1 MSKIDF
7 ETKDRIYQ
15 LLDEGHITPG
25 EARTLEVLLFSG
37 TREEAA
43 RRLKIQVDSVYK
55 SISRFIRRGILIRKS
70 RGVLDI
76 TDDESTIHRPE
87 DYAPKP
93 PPAPRIKE
101 IKITDA
107 ERKWM
112 LENYDSRHRSVAARA
127 LGRSKYDICRM
138 AIALGLD
145 RKY

>member
-7 ETKDRIYQ
+7 ETKDRLHQ
-15 LLDEGHITPG
+15 LLEDGHITPS
-25 EARTLEVLLFSG
+25 EARTLEILLFSG

-43 RRLKIQVDSVYK
+43 RRMKIQVDSVYK
-55 SISRFIRRGILIRKS
+55 SITRFIRRGILIRKS

-76 TDDESTIHRPE
+76 TDDVITIRRPE
-87 DYAPKP
+87 DYTPP
-93 PPAPRIKE
+93 PPAPRVEE

-112 LENYDSRHRSVAARA
+112 LENYDSKHRSVAARA
-127 LGRSKYDICRM
+127 LGREKFEINQM